1 MLHTCFANSLPLQ
14 HIIAHVI
21 HIVEQSRI
29 IIIALPIIAIV
40 VVVELL
46 LLLLLELI
54 MQAVQQA
61 SQASIH
67 LQHASMQLWKF

>member
-46 LLLLLELI
+46 LLLLELI
-54 MQAVQQA
+54 IQAVQQA

-67 LQHASMQLWKF
+67 LQQASMQLWKF